1 MRTSSVGNSRGL
13 TLVELLV
20 ALALAGMIMAIS
32 FPTVSAGLEGVRLQ
46 SAGRRVA
53 AFINAAGA
61 RTEREQ
67 LPVEV
72 VIESKRLRALA
83 ADGKWDQ
90 TVDLPE
96 GVEIRAEELP
106 RRLVLLP
113 GVPPPRTKLSLRS
126 QRGKG
131 LSVELNPLT
140 GAPEIGEVQ

>member
-1 MRTSSVGNSRGL
+1 
-13 TLVELLV
+13 LLV
-20 ALALAGMIMAIS
+20 VLALAGMIMAIS
-32 FPTVSAGLEGVRLQ
+32 FPTVTAGLDGVRLQ

-53 AFINAAGA
+53 AFVNAACA

-72 VIESKRLRALA
+72 VIEARRLRALA
-83 ADGKWDQ
+83 ADGKWEKAEE
-90 TVDLPE
+90 LPE
-96 GVEIRAEELP
+96 GVEVRAEELP

-126 QRGKG
+126 QRGKT